1 MHFPLMYQFRSN
13 IPKEELENFLKEQ
26 VLSKYTFL
34 FEQTKENGA
43 PDGTTD
49 LQVSLPFIVFGS
61 LISYKH

>member
-1 MHFPLMYQFRSN
+1 MHFPLMCQFRSN

-34 FEQTKENGA
+34 FEQAKENGA

-49 LQVSLPFIVFGS
+49 LQVCLPFIVFGS
-61 LISYKH
+61 LISYKY